1 MALPDWLSDLLRDEP
16 LWKQVG
22 ILKQSVRQI
31 EIWRTEEFAADLE
44 QRLAKREKQIHEE
57 WNRWIAETEK
67 SVRARVE
74 AYGAQHS
81 LSQTEKTDT
90 MPVSAIDKMLGYT
103 NLESEKGFDFFQKF
117 MRERGVLDR
126 LGEMGVEEGDT
137 IEVAGIQ
144 FEYYR

>member
-1 MALPDWLSDLLRDEP
+1 MGMALPDWLSDLFRDEP

-57 WNRWIAETEK
+57 WNRWMAETEK

-74 AYGAQHS
+74 TYGAQHS

-90 MPVSAIDKMLGYT
+90 MPVLAIDKMLGRQREELNAEWERRLQEQEAALQGHRK
-103 NLESEKGFDFFQKF
+103 NLD
-117 MRERGVLDR
+117 
-126 LGEMGVEEGDT
+126 
-137 IEVAGIQ
+137 AGWRQ
-144 FEYYR
+144 YLAGLSA